1 VRNDPRLGE
10 GLDSVKFMQNPVVSI
25 ILFVHAPYARYLP
38 DSLGSILAQSYSSLE
53 VIVLGDGSEV
63 VATAMSEFGAD
74 GRVRLVSQGSLP
86 FLQAANEK
94 MKEAKGEYLGT
105 WNSDDIYNRDHIKA
119 LTDLLEPSRETG
131 AAFDNVE
138 YVYEEGPRGATRRN
152 GLAPSSRLMI
162 PSKQAER
169 YDSRTVPL
177 QKIFADNLMTAPAA
191 LIRRSVFD
199 RVGGYDKD
207 IFLNCDL
214 HWHYRIG
221 AYFPIRFANYVGVR
235 KRIHSLNNTAVNPH
249 YEYGTRELEH
259 IRDHYP
265 EVYAAIG
272 EGVFNKKLGRKYF
285 RLGRYYD
292 RLGDRNRAKEM
303 YKKAMA
309 LRKFSF
315 RYHWEYLRAA
325 LFGGAN

>member
-1 VRNDPRLGE
+1 MP
-10 GLDSVKFMQNPVVSI
+10 NPVVSI
-25 ILFVHAPYARYLP
+25 ILFVHAPYARFLP

-53 VIVLGDGSEV
+53 VIVLGDGSEE
-63 VATAMSEFGAD
+63 VAKAVAAFGED
-74 GRVRLVSQGSLP
+74 DRVSLVSQGHLP
-86 FLQAANEK
+86 FLQAANER
-94 MKEAKGEYLGT
+94 MKEARGEYLGT
-105 WNSDDIYNRDHIKA
+105 WNSDDIYNKDHVKV
-119 LTDLLEPSRETG
+119 LTELLEASQETG

-138 YVYEEGPRGATRRN
+138 YVYDESSAN
-152 GLAPSSRLMI
+152 GVGCDPLAPASRLMI
-162 PSKQAER
+162 PRKQAER
-169 YDSRTVPL
+169 YDSRAVSL
-177 QKIFADNLMTAPAA
+177 QKIFADNLMAAPAA
-191 LIRRSVFD
+191 LIRKSAFD

-214 HWHYRIG
+214 HWSYRIG

-235 KRIHSLNNTAVNPH
+235 KRIHPLNNTAVNPH
-249 YEYGTRELEH
+249 YEHGTRELEN
-259 IRDHYP
+259 IRDQYP

-292 RLGDRNRAKEM
+292 RLGDRSRAKEM
-303 YKKAMA
+303 YKKAMV

-315 RYHWEYLRAA
+315 RYHWQYLRTN